1 MCRPESPA
9 QGHTP
14 FEGWNSIMLKGVPLV
29 ARLKITRQ
37 FRLGRIRE
45 ILLGILAWAVA
56 CYVLAQTAAKQPQAP
71 QPSEPIAIAADA
83 PGQASLVAMEAELR
97 RNLELHPDA
106 APTLYRLG
114 LVLRQEGKPKE
125 SLETYTQAARVQKPD
140 AEELRSVALDY
151 VLLDD
156 YPDAIHWLET
166 AVSLD
171 SSNVEVLYSLAR
183 CLYTQGQYHKAETLY
198 LRVLQIKPDY
208 LKAEE
213 NLGLAYD
220 AENQSEAAEK
230 ALRTAADWGA
240 KQTSDEWP
248 FLNLGA
254 FLLDHDRPVEAV
266 PFLEKATA
274 IAPKSS
280 LCHEKLGRALE
291 QSGRQPN
298 GVAELETAVQLDPK
312 NPNIHFELGHAYRLA
327 GALEK
332 ARVEFAV
339 SQQLRQE
346 RDRK

>member
-1 MCRPESPA
+1 
-9 QGHTP
+9 
-14 FEGWNSIMLKGVPLV
+14 MLKGIPFV
-29 ARLKITRQ
+29 ARLKIARQ
-37 FRLGRIRE
+37 FRFGRVRK
-45 ILLGILAWAVA
+45 ILLGILAASAA
-56 CYVLAQTAAKQPQAP
+56 CSAWAQTVAKQAQAA
-71 QPSEPIAIAADA
+71 QPSEPIAISADA

-97 RNLELHPDA
+97 RNLELHPETA
-106 APTLYRLG
+106 QTLYRLG

-125 SLETYTQAARVQKPD
+125 SLETYTRAARAQKPD

-166 AVSLD
+166 AASLD

-183 CLYTQGQYHKAETLY
+183 CLYTQGEFHRAETLY

-220 AENQSEAAEK
+220 AENQAEEAEK
-230 ALRTAADWGA
+230 ALRTAVDWGA

-266 PFLEKATA
+266 PFLERAAA
-274 IAPKSS
+274 IAPKSP

-291 QSGRQPN
+291 QSGKLAD
-298 GVAELETAVQLDPK
+298 GVTELETAVQLDPN

-327 GALEK
+327 GFLEK
-332 ARVEFAV
+332 ARAEFDV
-339 SQQLRQE
+339 SAQLRQD
-346 RDRK
+346 RDHRK